1 MAENRQRQEELK
13 KQAAEEAALKQKA
26 VEAKLALDV
35 TKNEFVT
42 NALRFAIMRARQQK
56 VIEQTKIDQQKLE
69 ASIQ

>member
-1 MAENRQRQEELK
+1 
-13 KQAAEEAALKQKA
+13 
-26 VEAKLALDV
+26 LALNV